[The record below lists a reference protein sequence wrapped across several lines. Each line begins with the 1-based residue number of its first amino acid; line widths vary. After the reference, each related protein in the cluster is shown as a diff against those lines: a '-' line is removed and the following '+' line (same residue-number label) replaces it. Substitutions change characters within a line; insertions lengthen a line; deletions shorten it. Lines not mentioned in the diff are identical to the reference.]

1 MVNRCAGSLSTS
13 SSRDLSDGNG
23 GTYKEY
29 GYYGAT
35 PEDMSGKTIMMDIPF
50 FYFDD
55 NDKHNWNNTMVLVT
69 GSYTTTDTQRWYAAS
84 GSNAPELYLHNA
96 EIYGIGTNSKTGQ
109 QTGLELG
116 YIYDSM
122 DISIKDTTLNPVATI
137 VSGMAYKS
145 SGTPTITAP
154 SSCTLRMLPLL
165 TTRDT
170 MQVGVATRT
179 TDMCV
184 YMTGTDGSY
193 IKDST
198 FDDCGTGIYTV
209 RSPYYYTHSTTEY
222 GADNLTIEGN
232 EFLNGGEIADIW
244 VGRNAYSEGMLI
256 KGNWFNSSSSDGGVE
271 VFNGF
276 TERVTVQDNYFN
288 GPRTAVQM
296 IGTDGYVI
304 DNNEIIGTSE
314 RLATLVLKSMLDT
327 VSSPTTRFWTLTAVS
342 TWKTQKT
349 HRHQQHR
356 CVLSVAERL
365 HILVDLFLYRSIW
378 SDRLR
383 RSTIRQLGVTKSLSR
398 LPSLMVQPIHGVNP
412 TVTSQTTTN
421 TSL

>member
-1 MVNRCAGSLSTS
+1 
-13 SSRDLSDGNG
+13 
-23 GTYKEY
+23 
-29 GYYGAT
+29 
-35 PEDMSGKTIMMDIPF
+35 
-50 FYFDD
+50 
-55 NDKHNWNNTMVLVT
+55 
-69 GSYTTTDTQRWYAAS
+69 
-84 GSNAPELYLHNA
+84 
-96 EIYGIGTNSKTGQ
+96 
-109 QTGLELG
+109 
-116 YIYDSM
+116 
-122 DISIKDTTLNPVATI
+122 
-137 VSGMAYKS
+137 MAYKS
-145 SGTPTITAP
+145 NWNSYDHRSEFLHIENATITHYKGYDAG
-154 SSCTLRMLPLL
+154 
-165 TTRDT
+165 
-170 MQVGVATRT
+170 GVATRT

-314 RLATLVLKSMLDT
+314 AGHAGIEIDAGYGVISNNTILDADGGIYLED
-327 VSSPTTRFWTLTAVS
+327 SENPPAPTTSLCAIGSRAYTYSS
-342 TWKTQKT
+342 TCSFTVPSGVT
-349 HRHQQHR
+349 
-356 CVLSVAERL
+356 VY
-365 HILVDLFLYRSIW
+365 VDLQSDSYGDEISLEITKPDGSTDTWSQSNGYFADNYQYKPLTSYTAAGQYSLKVLDSYGDGGANIAVYYGNVAVYGGPSSCLLYTS
-378 SDRLR
+378 
-383 RSTIRQLGVTKSLSR
+383 
-398 LPSLMVQPIHGVNP
+398 PSPRD
-412 TVTSQTTTN
+412 
-421 TSL
+421 